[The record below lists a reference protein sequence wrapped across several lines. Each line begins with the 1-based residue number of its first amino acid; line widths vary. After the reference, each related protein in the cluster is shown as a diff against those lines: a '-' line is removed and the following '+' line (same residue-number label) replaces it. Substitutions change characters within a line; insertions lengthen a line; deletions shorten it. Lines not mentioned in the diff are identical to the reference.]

1 MRSSPTIL
9 HADLDAFYAS
19 VEQLLDPSLR
29 GRPIA
34 VGGGVVL
41 AASYEAK
48 RYGVSGGM
56 AGWRAKQLCPQL
68 TFVGGHFSSYQCI
81 ADQVTAV
88 LDDYSCTDRKGKLA
102 ARRGRKA
109 VNLPETN

>member
-1 MRSSPTIL
+1 MFSLCSAQPGMAGMESLATIP

-41 AASYEAK
+41 AASYEA
-48 RYGVSGGM
+48 RAFGVYGGM
-56 AGWRAKQLCPQL
+56 PGRKARELCPGL
-68 TFVGGHFSSYQCI
+68 IFVGGNFKEYQRLG
-81 ADQVTAV
+81 D
-88 LDDYSCTDRKGKLA
+88 A
-102 ARRGRKA
+102 A
-109 VNLPETN
+109 L

>member
-1 MRSSPTIL
+1 MAAAATIL

-48 RYGVSGGM
+48 VFGVRGSMPGK
-56 AGWRAKQLCPQL
+56 RARELCPGL
-68 TFVGGHFSSYQCI
+68 IFVGGHFADYQRLGDKAI
-81 ADQVTAV
+81 AV
-88 LDDYSCTDRKGKLA
+88 
-102 ARRGRKA
+102 RRD
-109 VNLPETN
+109 